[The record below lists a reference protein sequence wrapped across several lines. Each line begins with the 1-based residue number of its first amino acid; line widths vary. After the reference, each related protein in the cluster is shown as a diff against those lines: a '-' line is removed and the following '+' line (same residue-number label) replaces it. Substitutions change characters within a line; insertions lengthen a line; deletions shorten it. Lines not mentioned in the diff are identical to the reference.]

1 MSLLVILP
9 AQHNECTLCKK
20 NSLTNLL
27 HFLQNP
33 VLLKNAVAMHNLIT
47 PLGVHQELLKDEIEG
62 LLLANLARK
71 LSFHSEQRVNGD

>member
-1 MSLLVILP
+1 
-9 AQHNECTLCKK
+9 
-20 NSLTNLL
+20 
-27 HFLQNP
+27 
-33 VLLKNAVAMHNLIT
+33 MHNLIT